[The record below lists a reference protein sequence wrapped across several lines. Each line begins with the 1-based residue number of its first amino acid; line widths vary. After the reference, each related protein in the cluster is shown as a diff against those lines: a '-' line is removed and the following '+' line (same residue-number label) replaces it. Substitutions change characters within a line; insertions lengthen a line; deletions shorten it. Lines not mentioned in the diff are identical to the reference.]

1 MFLVYYITK
10 ENIKGWRLADN
21 VELIEKFVK
30 ENSIEEYHIT
40 ANEYKFERM
49 SRQIDNL
56 EQKISSIK
64 ETLQNVIERY

>member
-10 ENIKGWRLADN
+10 ENIKGWCLADN

-49 SRQIDNL
+49 SLQIANL
-56 EQKISSIK
+56 EQKISNIK

>member
-30 ENSIEEYHIT
+30 ENNIEEYHIT

>member
-30 ENSIEEYHIT
+30 ENNIEEYHIT

-49 SRQIDNL
+49 SRQIANL
-56 EQKISSIK
+56 EQKISNIK
-64 ETLQNVIERY
+64 ETLQNVIDQY